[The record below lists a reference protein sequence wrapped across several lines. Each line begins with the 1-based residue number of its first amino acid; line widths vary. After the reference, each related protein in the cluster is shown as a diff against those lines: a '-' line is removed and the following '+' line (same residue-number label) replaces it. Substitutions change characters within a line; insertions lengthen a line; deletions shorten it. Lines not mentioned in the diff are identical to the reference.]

1 MKGIIFTEFLDMVET
16 QFGLAVVDE
25 IITNSHTVNNGVYTS
40 VGTYDFNEMVALLV
54 ALGEVVSKDIQDLL
68 YTFGLYLFQSLDEA
82 HPEIIRNYKSPM
94 PLIAAIEDHIHV
106 HVKKLY
112 PDADLPSFL
121 ILEKF
126 KSKLVLVYSSKRG
139 LYSLAHGLI
148 VSAFKHYGQQVKVS
162 YDLLETDGTKVKF
175 IVEAHV

>member
-1 MKGIIFTEFLDMVET
+1 MKGIIFTEFLDMVEA
-16 QFGLAVVDE
+16 QYGLAVVDE
-25 IITNSHTVNNGVYTS
+25 IITNSKTLHHGAYTS
-40 VGTYDFNEMVALLV
+40 VGTYDFNEMVSLLV

-68 YTFGLYLFQSLDEA
+68 YTFGLYLFKSLDEA
-82 HPEIIRNYKSPM
+82 HPEIVRNYTSPM

-121 ILEKF
+121 VLEK
-126 KSKLVLVYSSKRG
+126 SKNKLILVYRSTRG

-148 VSAFKHYGQQVKVS
+148 VSAFSHYGQEVHVS
-162 YDLLETDGTKVKF
+162 FDLLETDGTKVKF
-175 IVEAHV
+175 ILETHV